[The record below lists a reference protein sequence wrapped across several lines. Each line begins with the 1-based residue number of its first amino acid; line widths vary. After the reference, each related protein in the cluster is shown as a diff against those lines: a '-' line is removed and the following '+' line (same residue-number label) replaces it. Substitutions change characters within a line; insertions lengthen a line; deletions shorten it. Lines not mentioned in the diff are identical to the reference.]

1 MNARNSAPD
10 GDAVGGVVRGVFVTT
25 HMLTF
30 FVVLLLLLLYW
41 RGSGAPVAPEKKT
54 GLSVEIALVST
65 TAAAQ
70 QNSHNINSATAV
82 VVVMAISWPS
92 SLGDGGPELTLCVN
106 ASGAHRDGLH

>member
-41 RGSGAPVAPEKKT
+41 RGSGAPVAPEKKKLDYQWKLRWSQRRPQHNKT
-54 GLSVEIALVST
+54 AT
-65 TAAAQ
+65 TQ
-70 QNSHNINSATAV
+70 TPPP
-82 VVVMAISWPS
+82 PS
-92 SLGDGGPELTLCVN
+92 LL
-106 ASGAHRDGLH
+106 